1 MAKSQVGS
9 RYRTAGISCPENFG
23 KTKIETRNSGK
34 N

>member
-1 MAKSQVGS
+1 MGS
-9 RYRTAGISCPENFG
+9 RYRTAGIWRPEVFG